1 MDRNFPGSDI
11 FEELERLQQLFG
23 LGGGLPAS
31 LRASRFGAFPSINV
45 GTTDDTVEIFAFVPG
60 LKKEDIEVTIDNG
73 VLTISGERRRPERD
87 TSQEIRTYAQERF
100 VGHFRRAVE
109 LPQGADPTQASAR
122 YENGCLSISIG
133 KHEASK
139 PRAIAVA

>member
-1 MDRNFPGSDI
+1 MRILARDPAAVDRRNGTK
-11 FEELERLQQLFG
+11 
-23 LGGGLPAS
+23 PAS
-31 LRASRFGAFPSINV
+31 RPLSSFKI
-45 GTTDDTVEIFAFVPG
+45 
-60 LKKEDIEVTIDNG
+60 LKTILTIDNG

-87 TSQEIRTYAQERF
+87 ASKEIRTYAQERF

-109 LPQGADPTQASAR
+109 LPQGVDPTQASAR